1 MDDRRLTLIVVPH
14 GDLETRSF
22 EISYRRLKIGLGVAT
37 GAALVLVFVL
47 ASLFPVLAQAGRVP
61 ALERDLARLE
71 TERAK
76 VTELAQTLAEVE
88 AQYERV
94 RQLLGADQP
103 EGATGTPVLPPLRRD
118 SAPRPEEED
127 GDAGIGSDAV
137 SAWPLAFPGFITR
150 TQQADGRSSHPGLD
164 IAVPMNSYVRA
175 AGPGVVTKAGTDPVY
190 GEYVLI
196 DHGHGFETLYGHA
209 ARLLVKPG
217 DQVNRHEVIALSG
230 SSGQSSAPHLHFEV
244 RLDGKPVDPL
254 TYVRQP

>member
-1 MDDRRLTLIVVPH
+1 MDDRRLILIVVPH
-14 GDLETRSF
+14 GDLETHSF
-22 EISYRRLKIGLGVAT
+22 EISYRKLKVALGLAT
-37 GAALVLVFVL
+37 AAALVLVFVL

-71 TERAK
+71 QERAK

-103 EGATGTPVLPPLRRD
+103 EGATGTPMLPPLRTD
-118 SAPRPEEED
+118 SAPRPEAQD
-127 GDAGIGSDAV
+127 GDIGSDGV

-150 TQQADGRSSHPGLD
+150 TQQTGGRTSHPGLD
-164 IAVPMNSYVRA
+164 IAVPMSSYIRA
-175 AGPGVVTKAGTDPVY
+175 SGPGVVTKAGTDAVY
-190 GEYVLI
+190 GEFVLI
-196 DHGHGFETLYGHA
+196 DHGSGLETLYGHA
-209 ARLLVKPG
+209 SRLLVKPG
-217 DQVNRHEVIALSG
+217 DRVNRHEVIALSG